1 MNDELLVLANNNV
14 QAILNVE
21 PLEIDNPPLIA
32 NSTGLTIVGAKLGG
46 VLDANV
52 LGDVLASSTVINVD
66 ENTERLFTLQG
77 DVVGVFAGTMDLYVY
92 KQNPNTQVWE
102 QHEYIPNWFGGFIA
116 GGSEPTPYTLGEGN
130 WLFALSVGGGIAA
143 VTGYTLSFEDQKVLD
158 YGQAINVSGL
168 TEGNVILDDDFS
180 YGQDNIPAGSAI
192 TSIIYKGQSY
202 DVDSING
209 LEIEADYGVFNI
221 NGSGEYSYSIDPDFR
236 EYGEREV
243 FTYVVTTPKG
253 ITASADLQIELNVPP
268 KSDPVEIDNTVI
280 VDSTPSLV
288 YDIIV
293 SDYQTNS
300 AYNVLSFSLLDLDL
314 GIPSVLNASALSGD
328 GTYDFS
334 VAENQ
339 LRELSFYSSTISV
352 GGGINVSLVVYKLDD
367 TTGQYIQVHLEE
379 NWYNVI
385 ALGANS
391 GDDWLKL
398 SFGEGQYK
406 AIIIAD
412 AAIGVGTT
420 TGLYVRQDTVYDYN
434 SPANFTGSVDGDV
447 TPDSGTVISVDG
459 TNIDSTEAEINGE
472 YGVLR
477 IKSDGTYTYEVAVPD
492 DRTGWVPPYGQIE
505 RFNVVV
511 EDENGNKTVEV
522 LNIRI
527 ATHGTN
533 DDLANEIVFNKSGVV
548 KDLGTSDSFTL
559 STDISETINFTI
571 DPGSKLLGGSLDF
584 AVTNST
590 VNGVVEITYKLYKVN
605 PNDSSDRE
613 LIDSKIET
621 AGAPITTLPPSAGA
635 EGNPSM
641 SINFDDLELESGL
654 YSIELSGTRPTS
666 SFINWNY
673 TFNGATVSE
682 LQYVAHSAAIE
693 GSILSND
700 IGNQQLDSLAIG
712 SYTLYVNDV
721 NKGADSISING
732 LYGTLVLSK
741 NGSYIYIAN
750 GTGSGIE
757 TFTYKTTSY
766 TGQTETAELKIDV
779 TSVLNST
786 NIDNAIRVDGTNQ
799 ASGTIG
805 DDILIGGISD
815 DALNGNQGN
824 DTLIGGYGNDILNG
838 GDGNDILHG
847 GAGDDTL
854 NGRAGNDII
863 IGGAGNDTIT
873 GGTGADKVIFNL
885 LDASDNTGGNGQDTW
900 TDFNLAEGDTIDIS
914 GLLAD
919 QNITDISKFVFVE
932 QSNGNTIVK
941 FDLDGDN
948 AGTSLG
954 YASLITLQNN
964 NVSLEQ
970 LLENNQLLY

>member
-1 MNDELLVLANNNV
+1 M
-14 QAILNVE
+14 
-21 PLEIDNPPLIA
+21 
-32 NSTGLTIVGAKLGG
+32 
-46 VLDANV
+46 
-52 LGDVLASSTVINVD
+52 
-66 ENTERLFTLQG
+66 
-77 DVVGVFAGTMDLYVY
+77 
-92 KQNPNTQVWE
+92 
-102 QHEYIPNWFGGFIA
+102 
-116 GGSEPTPYTLGEGN
+116 
-130 WLFALSVGGGIAA
+130 
-143 VTGYTLSFEDQKVLD
+143 
-158 YGQAINVSGL
+158 
-168 TEGNVILDDDFS
+168 
-180 YGQDNIPAGSAI
+180 
-192 TSIIYKGQSY
+192 
-202 DVDSING
+202 
-209 LEIEADYGVFNI
+209 
-221 NGSGEYSYSIDPDFR
+221 
-236 EYGEREV
+236 
-243 FTYVVTTPKG
+243 
-253 ITASADLQIELNVPP
+253 
-268 KSDPVEIDNTVI
+268 
-280 VDSTPSLV
+280 
-288 YDIIV
+288 
-293 SDYQTNS
+293 
-300 AYNVLSFSLLDLDL
+300 
-314 GIPSVLNASALSGD
+314 
-328 GTYDFS
+328 
-334 VAENQ
+334 
-339 LRELSFYSSTISV
+339 
-352 GGGINVSLVVYKLDD
+352 
-367 TTGQYIQVHLEE
+367 
-379 NWYNVI
+379 
-385 ALGANS
+385 GANS
-391 GDDWLKL
+391 GDDWLEL
-398 SFGEGQYK
+398 TFGEGQYK
-406 AIIIAD
+406 AMIIAD

-434 SPANFTGSVDGDV
+434 SPTNFMGFVDGDV
-447 TPDSGTVISVDG
+447 TAISGTVLSVDG
-459 TNIDSTEAEINGE
+459 TNIGSTETAINGE

-477 IKSDGTYTYEVAVPD
+477 IKSDGTYTYEVVKPAD
-492 DRTGWVPPYGQIE
+492 QTGWVPPYGKID

-511 EDENGNKTVEV
+511 KDENGNKKIEV

-527 ATHGTN
+527 ATHAANN
-533 DDLANEIVFNKSGVV
+533 DDLADEVIFNKSGVV

-584 AVTNST
+584 AVTTSST
-590 VNGVVEITYKLYKVN
+590 NGPVEITYKLYKVN
-605 PNDSSDRE
+605 PNDPSDKV
-613 LIDSKIET
+613 LITSHMVSDGAYTTVVPPIIPGT
-621 AGAPITTLPPSAGA
+621 AGK
-635 EGNPSM
+635 PSM
-641 SINFDDLELESGL
+641 SINLDTLDLESGL
-654 YSIELSGTRPTS
+654 YSIELSGTKPTAS
-666 SFINWNY
+666 LLSWNY

-682 LQYVAHSAAIE
+682 SEYVAHSAAIE

-700 IGNQQLDSLAIG
+700 IGNQQIDSLAIG

-815 DALNGNQGN
+815 DTLNGNQGN

-854 NGRAGNDII
+854 NGGAGNDII

-954 YASLITLQNN
+954 YASLITLQNT